1 MTAPAADGGRSGGRG
16 RGRRR
21 EAGAAP
27 GCGARLQGRAPALRP
42 APVRLTRPAAL
53 VRPVTWLVVL
63 CALALLASDCAPGG
77 ASLTVISWGGSYGQA
92 VTKAYLEPFAAAT
105 GIDVRLDD
113 YNGGLAQIRA
123 QVETGNVH
131 WDVVDLEMAD
141 AVAGCDEGV
150 LEPIDASILA
160 PAPDGTPAA
169 EDFLPDT
176 LAECGVGTTFYS
188 TIYAYNTERLEG
200 ELPSTMED
208 FFDLDR
214 FPGRRG
220 MRRVPFV
227 NLEFALI
234 ADGVPVDEVYAALD
248 TPEGLDRA
256 FRKLDT
262 IKDQVVWWEAGAQPP
277 QMLADG
283 EVLMSTAFNGR
294 IFNAQVLEGQP
305 FEIVWDGQV
314 LDVGPIGIVAGTPD
328 LEAALELVKFATRAS
343 SMAAVGRYIAY
354 SPVRR
359 SGLPLI
365 GRHAEVG
372 VDMNPHMPTYPG
384 NMGRTLQND
393 WLWWSDNLDD
403 MNERFSAWLAR

>member
-1 MTAPAADGGRSGGRG
+1 MIGSRG
-16 RGRRR
+16 
-21 EAGAAP
+21 
-27 GCGARLQGRAPALRP
+27 
-42 APVRLTRPAAL
+42 RPAAL
-53 VRPVTWLVVL
+53 ARSAQVRRAACLGVV
-63 CALALLASDCAPGG
+63 CAAALLASDCAPGG
-77 ASLTVISWGGSYGQA
+77 NSLTVISWGGSYGQA

-105 GIDVRLDD
+105 GIEVRVDD

-141 AVAGCDEGV
+141 AVAGCDEGI
-150 LEPIDASILA
+150 LEPIDVALLA
-160 PAPDGTPAA
+160 PAPDGTPA
-169 EDFLPDT
+169 EDDFLPDT
-176 LAECGVGTTFYS
+176 LLECGVGMLFYS
-188 TIYAYNTERLEG
+188 TIYAYSAERLAG
-200 ELPSTMED
+200 DVPTTIDD
-208 FFDLDR
+208 FFDLER

-220 MRRVPFV
+220 MRRVPLV

-234 ADGVPVDEVYAALD
+234 ADGVPLDQVYATLD
-248 TPEGLDRA
+248 TPAGLDRA

-283 EVLMSTAFNGR
+283 EVVMSTAYNGR
-294 IFNAQVLEGQP
+294 IFNAQVIESQP
-305 FEIVWDGQV
+305 FVIVWDGQV

-328 LEAALELVKFATRAS
+328 LEQALELVKFASTAS

-359 SGLPLI
+359 SGQPLI

-393 WLWWSDNLDD
+393 WLWWSDNLDE

>member
-1 MTAPAADGGRSGGRG
+1 MSNGRG
-16 RGRRR
+16 R
-21 EAGAAP
+21 
-27 GCGARLQGRAPALRP
+27 
-42 APVRLTRPAAL
+42 TRPGVPPHGPASALL
-53 VRPVTWLVVL
+53 VRSGVVIRSAACLVVL
-63 CALALLASDCAPGG
+63 SALALLASDCAPAGT
-77 ASLTVISWGGSYGQA
+77 SLTVISWGGSYGQA

-131 WDVVDLEMAD
+131 WDVVDFEMAD

-150 LEPIDASILA
+150 LEPIDVAILA
-160 PAPDGTPAA
+160 PASDGTPAA

-176 LAECGVGTTFYS
+176 LAECGVGMLFYS
-188 TIYAYNTERLEG
+188 TVYAYNAERLEG
-200 ELPSTMED
+200 EAPSTMED
-208 FFDLDR
+208 FFDLER

-262 IKDQVVWWEAGAQPP
+262 VKDQVVWWEAGAQPP

-283 EVLMSTAFNGR
+283 EVAMSTAFNGR
-294 IFNAQVLEGQP
+294 IFNAQVLEDQP

-328 LEAALELVKFATRAS
+328 LEPALELVKFATRAS

-372 VDMNPHMPTYPG
+372 IDMNPHMPTFPG
-384 NMGRTLQND
+384 NLGRTLQND
-393 WLWWSDNLDD
+393 WLWWSDNMDD